1 MSSQFELMNAQPGDY
16 ALAIALVSQGKID
29 LKPLVT
35 HRLVKP
41 PTDGWHLC

>member
-1 MSSQFELMNAQPGDY
+1 MGYVLASLDNTPVQRSSQPGDY

-35 HRLVKP
+35 HRSAIRS
-41 PTDGWHLC
+41 